1 MKIPKICRWYRVVPV
16 TYKVSSAFKIN
27 QSALDYYCGFEEPDV
42 VCVLEYQINKKFL
55 FWWVPIKEYDY
66 IKNFKTQ
73 DDAIIYIASH
83 NKGKVINLI
92 RD

>member
-42 VCVLEYQINKKFL
+42 VCVLEY
-55 FWWVPIKEYDY
+55 
-66 IKNFKTQ
+66 
-73 DDAIIYIASH
+73 
-83 NKGKVINLI
+83 
-92 RD
+92 